1 MTVAARCRFAIG
13 LFHVLGCSYRRN
25 MHEFSNSFVS
35 HDVCLMGSRAQT
47 RWTRFGLYYM
57 RLDSYSGIAL
67 SAARGPASQE
77 RRLLHPEAGLSA
89 DACGCAVCSCLR
101 VRHHNSCV
109 HVQLY
114 RLYHSIPITRLHSLH
129 VQL

>member
-1 MTVAARCRFAIG
+1 MTVDARCRFAIG

-67 SAARGPASQE
+67 SAARGPGARSAGYCT
-77 RRLLHPEAGLSA
+77 RRR
-89 DACGCAVCSCLR
+89 GCRLMPVAVLCAAVC
-101 VRHHNSCV
+101 V
-109 HVQLY
+109 
-114 RLYHSIPITRLHSLH
+114 
-129 VQL
+129 